1 MSHPVPARSHRRVKE
16 NQRITKEVV
25 GTSGT
30 GPSVGK
36 RRFGLVLATKL
47 VARLSLALRFRL
59 KVEGLEHL
67 PEESAFV
74 LLPKHQRWED
84 IPLLALAT
92 PRPLYYM
99 AKVEL
104 FLNPVAGWFISSLGG
119 VPVNRVRP
127 LASRASLRHMVACLL
142 KGQGIVVF
150 PEGTY
155 HKNRMGPGH
164 PGLIRII
171 HSRFEIPFVP
181 VGIHYSEGPGRTRVK
196 VRFGEPLLG
205 NGFTGTQQ
213 LLERIMTDIAQL
225 SDLAKETVGG
235 LRRPPQRKP

>member
-1 MSHPVPARSHRRVKE
+1 MKE
-16 NQRITKEVV
+16 NQRISKEVV
-25 GTSGT
+25 GSSGT
-30 GPSVGK
+30 GTNVGK
-36 RRFGLVLATKL
+36 RRFWLVLATKL
-47 VARLSLALRFRL
+47 VARLLLVFRFRL
-59 KVEGLEHL
+59 EIKGLEHL

-104 FLNPVAGWFISSLGG
+104 FLNPLAGWFISSLGG

-127 LASRASLRHMVACLL
+127 LASRPSLRHMMACLL
-142 KGQGIVVF
+142 KGEGIVVF

-155 HKNRMGPGH
+155 HRNMMGPGR
-164 PGLIRII
+164 PGLIRVI

-181 VGIHYSEGPGRTRVK
+181 VGIRYSKGSGRTRVK
-196 VRFGEPLLG
+196 VCFGKPLQGNRFEGIHE
-205 NGFTGTQQ
+205 
-213 LLERIMTDIAQL
+213 LLEKVMADIARL
-225 SDLAKETVGG
+225 SDLTNEAVRG
-235 LRRPPQRKP
+235 LGRTPEGNH